1 MGILVTHPSGATVE
15 FPDGTDSAT
24 IQNAMRQLDGG
35 AKPNPT
41 PQPPQAPVAQQPEE
55 QSTAGDVA
63 KSLGMGV
70 VQGAMSLGM
79 WPGNLETLGRAGI
92 NKVSENLGY
101 GQAVSPE
108 NVLPNY
114 NDFKAVSE
122 KEFGQFYK
130 PKTTAGEYARTLGE
144 FAPAAAF
151 GPGGAVARTANVA
164 VPAVISETAGQLTE
178 GTDAEPWA
186 RAGGAFAGGLGTA
199 LATRAVTPIPVTPQH
214 AAAVNRLEQE
224 GITALT
230 AGQRTGSRPLRWAE
244 SVANDTPLNGGR
256 ASRLMEQ
263 QGEQFTS
270 AALRRAGV
278 NANRAT
284 PEVIDNAF
292 NALGQQFDDIA
303 RNTAVVVDDQML
315 NDLRNVVGTYEGL
328 VSPVQ
333 QAPVVRGIVND
344 LLEQF
349 RNRPNFQVG
358 VDGVDGNFVQAFR
371 SRVSRLAAQRHQDPQ
386 LAQALAGIRDAFDD
400 AVARSNPQ
408 IAAQWQELRQQYAN
422 LLRVSDAM
430 AGAGEATAQGLVS
443 PAQLRTAAKTA
454 NKRNYVRGRSDI
466 GNLARDAEAVMKP
479 LPNSGTP
486 ARQGVQSVMNIGAAL
501 LGNTAAGLPG
511 AAAALVTPGMLSRG
525 LMSAPMQRYLSN
537 QVGTPLINALEQG
550 RLPAWAYTPQGSTLA
565 LPGVQQN

>member
-1 MGILVTHPSGATVE
+1 MGIIVKHPNGSTVE
-15 FPDGTDSAT
+15 FPDGTDGAT
-24 IQNAMRQLDGG
+24 IQNAMRQLDG
-35 AKPNPT
+35 AAPKTAPEPMQQPQQT
-41 PQPPQAPVAQQPEE
+41 QPPQDG
-55 QSTAGDVA
+55 TGLDVA
-63 KSLGMGV
+63 KSLGIGA

-79 WPGNLETLGRAGI
+79 WPGNVETLGRAGI
-92 NKVSENLGY
+92 NKVSEKMGY

-122 KEFGQFYK
+122 EKFGQFYQ
-130 PKTTAGEYARTLGE
+130 PKTVPGEYARTIGE

-151 GPGGAVARTANVA
+151 GPGGVIARTSNVA
-164 VPAVISETAGQLTE
+164 VPAFISETAGQMTK
-178 GTDAEPWA
+178 GSDMEPWA

-199 LATRAVTPIPVTPQH
+199 LATRAVTPAPATAQH
-214 AAAVNRLEQE
+214 LAAVNRLEQE
-224 GITALT
+224 GVTSLT
-230 AGQRTGSRPLRWAE
+230 AGQRTGSKPMRWAE
-244 SVANDTPLNGGR
+244 SVAGDTPFNGGR
-256 ASRLMEQ
+256 AGRLMEQ
-263 QGEQFTS
+263 QGEQFTA

-278 NANRAT
+278 DANRAT
-284 PEVIDNAF
+284 PEVIDGAF

-303 RNTAVVVDDQML
+303 RNTFVVVDDQMI
-315 NDLRNVVGTYEGL
+315 NDIRNVLGTYEGL

-344 LLEQF
+344 LLHQLRE
-349 RNRPNFQVG
+349 RPNFQIG
-358 VDGVDGNFVQAFR
+358 TDGIAGDFVQAFR

-408 IAAQWQELRQQYAN
+408 IAEQWQGLRQQYAN

-466 GNLARDAEAVMKP
+466 GNLARDGEAVMKP

-486 ARQGVQSVMNIGAAL
+486 ARQGVQGVMNVGAAL

-511 AAAALVTPGMLSRG
+511 AAAAMITPGMLSRG

-537 QVGTPLINALEQG
+537 QVATPLINALEQG
-550 RLPAWAYTPQGSTLA
+550 RIPALAYTPQASTLA
-565 LPGVQQN
+565 LPGAQQK